1 MDEEKVPHRKEAR
14 KNLPDYGEFGR
25 FEWLIKPAF
34 LWLFTGLFL
43 DIIIQYSLLTKRITE
58 ISTDGVRHIFL
69 LGFISHLIMGMAV
82 RMIPGMAGI
91 RKLTK
96 PHWVAPLAILSNVAV
111 FQRVFILVLPVQ
123 VLSSLPGHIELYNR
137 LFGISGILFLIGL
150 GIFYYIMFPVL
161 KYRKDD

>member
-1 MDEEKVPHRKEAR
+1 
-14 KNLPDYGEFGR
+14 
-25 FEWLIKPAF
+25 
-34 LWLFTGLFL
+34 
-43 DIIIQYSLLTKRITE
+43 
-58 ISTDGVRHIFL
+58 
-69 LGFISHLIMGMAV
+69 V